1 MYILHCL
8 QKLTLVFFNDVFW
21 KEKIGFGK
29 VMKKSAGCGIFMR
42 KGAGMPDQHPC
53 PFQTVSIPFMP
64 KF

>member
-29 VMKKSAGCGIFMR
+29 VMKKSAGCGIFM
-42 KGAGMPDQHPC
+42 
-53 PFQTVSIPFMP
+53 
-64 KF
+64 